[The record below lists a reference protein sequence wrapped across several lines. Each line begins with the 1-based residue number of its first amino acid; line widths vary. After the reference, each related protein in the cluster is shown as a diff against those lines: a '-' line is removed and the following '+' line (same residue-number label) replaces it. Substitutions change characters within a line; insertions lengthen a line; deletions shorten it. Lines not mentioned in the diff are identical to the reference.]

1 MMKIFWIQGKFQLV
15 TSLKAPCDLD
25 EIFKDVAG
33 LKTLLAST
41 CSNMLK
47 HFLFDFD
54 LLIPKAP
61 LSGISGVQIV

>member
-1 MMKIFWIQGKFQLV
+1 MDTRQFQLV

-33 LKTLLAST
+33 PKTLLAST

-47 HFLFDFD
+47 PFLFDFD
-54 LLIPKAP
+54 F
-61 LSGISGVQIV
+61 